1 MDKSNF
7 RIKKYNENFLIYLKS
22 MLVEKGRMSED
33 EDIYEFL
40 GKNSVYVY
48 DEPRII
54 TPDSEIK

>member
-7 RIKKYNENFLIYLKS
+7 RIKRYNEGFLIYLKT

-40 GKNSVYVY
+40 GKNSVYIY

-54 TPDSEIK
+54 IPDSEIK